1 MNRSTWHTAGLL
13 LGFLFTFSTTSA
25 APPAQKPKAKA
36 ATVAGLP
43 PEKALALGERMYRE
57 GILPSGEPLVSAVGG
72 GTAVAGTAFS
82 CSSCHLRSGLGSSE
96 GGLVTLPTNGF
107 KLSQPRYWKYPN
119 LLPEER
125 KSLRVEAKPVRPPY
139 TDATLARALRTG
151 VDAGGRAMN
160 PAMPKYKF
168 KDADMAILIHY
179 LWSLSDRLSPGA
191 DETTLRFATVVTEE
205 VSPQDLE
212 AMLVPLNNYVARHNT
227 HAGGMGNRMYMS
239 IPGKE
244 MAGAYRRLELS
255 VWRLKG
261 PADTWDRQLRDH
273 LEKDPVFALLGGLA
287 CGEWQPIHAFC
298 EQHRLPCLFP
308 LTDLPVISDADWYTQ
323 YFSKGYYQEGQAA
336 ARYLQAQDP
345 IPTRVLQL
353 VQAGPE
359 GRALAAGFREPW
371 QEAGAGTVKEV
382 RLKPGE
388 TLTAA
393 SLQALLAQERPTTVL
408 LWAGSDAFAALEGL
422 VGQPGRPGQVFL
434 SGRLLGAKVFEQ
446 PEPIRAFTWVTWPY
460 RDPRDEPAVS
470 RYANALMKG
479 LTTHRPETRIST
491 RTYAMLQILQLAL
504 VDMDRNLYRDNLLD
518 RVGMQRDQVL
528 PDYLQLTFSAGHRYA
543 SKGFHVIQADPGP
556 RPQPL
561 PQQRDALQS

>member
-1 MNRSTWHTAGLL
+1 MHPWTWRFAGLL
-13 LGFLFTFSTTSA
+13 FGLCSLLPPALA
-25 APPAQKPKAKA
+25 APPAQKAKAKA

-72 GTAVAGTAFS
+72 TTAVAGTAFS

-107 KLSQPRYWKYPN
+107 KLAQPRYWKYPN

-151 VDAGGRAMN
+151 VDAGGRALN
-160 PAMPKYKF
+160 PAMPRYNF

-179 LWSLSDRLSPGA
+179 LWSLSDKLSPGA

-205 VSPQDLE
+205 VSAQDEE

-244 MAGAYRRLELS
+244 MAGAYRRMELS

-261 PADTWDRQLRDH
+261 PAGTWDRQLREH
-273 LEKDPVFALLGGLA
+273 LARDPVFALLGGLTY
-287 CGEWQPIHAFC
+287 GEWQPIHAFC

-308 LTDLPVISDADWYTQ
+308 LTDLPVISEADWYTQ
-323 YFSKGYYQEGQAA
+323 YFSKGYHQEGQAA

-345 IPTRVLQL
+345 VPARVLQI

-359 GRALAAGFREPW
+359 GRALAAGFRETW
-371 QEAGAGTVKEV
+371 QEAGPGVVKELQ
-382 RLKPGE
+382 LKPGE
-388 TLTAA
+388 VLSAD
-393 SLQALLAQERPTTVL
+393 SLQGILAQEQPTVL
-408 LWAGSDAFAALEGL
+408 LLWTGGEAFAALEGL
-422 VGQPGRPGQVFL
+422 AGLPGRPGQVFL

-446 PEPIRAFTWVTWPY
+446 PEKIRAFTWVTWPY
-460 RDPRDEPAVS
+460 RDPKDEPAVS
-470 RYANALMKG
+470 RYANSLMKG
-479 LTTHRPETRIST
+479 LTTHRPERRIST
-491 RTYAMLQILQLAL
+491 RTYALLQILQLAL

-528 PDYLQLTFSAGHRYA
+528 PDYLQLTFSAGQRYA
-543 SKGFHVIQADPGP
+543 SKGCYVMQLGPGP
-556 RPQPL
+556 APKLIRK
-561 PQQRDALQS
+561 SEWVIH